1 MWYDRNMIVPYEILW
16 LLLAAAVI
24 SGTGWFKF
32 LYFISVGYGFS
43 VAGCGAVM
51 LVLFSGRM
59 PPGCLLL
66 CVLLIV
72 YGCRLSGFLLFREIK
87 SASYKKALPEL
98 TKTSRPVTVPF
109 KFIIWVSVAVLYVM
123 QVSPVFYRLYNS
135 AAAPGG
141 IPVDS
146 RWTYVGAA
154 VMAVAILLES
164 TADLQKSR
172 AKKENPRRFCDR
184 GLYKLVRCPNYLGEV
199 LFWTGCFLSGI
210 GALQGAGQWI
220 IAAIGYAAIV
230 YIMFGGA
237 RRLEIRQN
245 KNYGADPEYQA
256 YVNKTPVLI
265 PFIPLYHL
273 EKYTFLKG

>member
-1 MWYDRNMIVPYEILW
+1 M
-16 LLLAAAVI
+16 AA
-24 SGTGWFKF
+24 
-32 LYFISVGYGFS
+32 
-43 VAGCGAVM
+43 
-51 LVLFSGRM
+51 
-59 PPGCLLL
+59 
-66 CVLLIV
+66 
-72 YGCRLSGFLLFREIK
+72 
-87 SASYKKALPEL
+87 
-98 TKTSRPVTVPF
+98 
-109 KFIIWVSVAVLYVM
+109 
-123 QVSPVFYRLYNS
+123 
-135 AAAPGG
+135 
-141 IPVDS
+141 
-146 RWTYVGAA
+146 
-154 VMAVAILLES
+154 AILLES

-210 GALQGAGQWI
+210 GALQGAGQWM

>member
-1 MWYDRNMIVPYEILW
+1 MAASCGGSNQRYRLVQIPVFYFCRIRFFCSGEKECIL
-16 LLLAAAVI
+16 
-24 SGTGWFKF
+24 
-32 LYFISVGYGFS
+32 
-43 VAGCGAVM
+43 
-51 LVLFSGRM
+51 
-59 PPGCLLL
+59 
-66 CVLLIV
+66 
-72 YGCRLSGFLLFREIK
+72 
-87 SASYKKALPEL
+87 LPVF
-98 TKTSRPVTVPF
+98 PVKGV

-164 TADLQKSR
+164 TADFQKSR

-210 GALQGAGQWI
+210 GALQGAGQWM

>member
-1 MWYDRNMIVPYEILW
+1 MIVPHEIFW

-24 SGTGWFKF
+24 SGIGWFKF

-59 PPGCLLL
+59 PPESLLL

-123 QVSPVFYRLYNS
+123 QVSPVFYRLYN
-135 AAAPGG
+135 AAAAAGG
-141 IPVDS
+141 VPADS
-146 RWTYVGAA
+146 RWAYAGSA
-154 VMAVAILLES
+154 VMAAAILLES
-164 TADLQKSR
+164 TADFQKSR
-172 AKKENPRRFCDR
+172 AKKQNPRRFCDR

-210 GALQGAGQWI
+210 GALRGAGQWL

>member
-1 MWYDRNMIVPYEILW
+1 MIVPHEIFW

-24 SGTGWFKF
+24 SGIGWFKF

-59 PPGCLLL
+59 PPESLLL

-123 QVSPVFYRLYNS
+123 QVSPVFYRLYN
-135 AAAPGG
+135 AAAAAGG
-141 IPVDS
+141 VPADS
-146 RWTYVGAA
+146 RWAYAGSA
-154 VMAVAILLES
+154 VMAAAILLES
-164 TADLQKSR
+164 TADFQKSR
-172 AKKENPRRFCDR
+172 AKKQNPRRFCDR

-245 KNYGADPEYQA
+245 KNYGTDPEYQS